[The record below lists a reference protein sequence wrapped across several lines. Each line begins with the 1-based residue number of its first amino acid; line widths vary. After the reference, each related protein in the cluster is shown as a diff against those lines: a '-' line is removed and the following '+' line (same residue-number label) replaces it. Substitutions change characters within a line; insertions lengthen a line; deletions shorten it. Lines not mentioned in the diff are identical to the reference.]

1 MGKRS
6 NHDLV
11 ADPQIRAVFAKEV
24 EEVNKGLASF
34 EKIVAWEL
42 LPDDFTI
49 ETGEIT
55 PTLKVKR
62 RVVNQKYGPI
72 IDRLYG
78 EADARQG

>member
-1 MGKRS
+1 MIGQE
-6 NHDLV
+6 V
-11 ADPQIRAVFAKEV
+11 TAVNA
-24 EEVNKGLASF
+24 NLAGF

-42 LPDDFTI
+42 LPNEFTL

-72 IDRLYG
+72 IDRLYA
-78 EADARQG
+78 EADKHGG